1 MSGSIMTA
9 PRGVL
14 KNRTMNTRQIPSPI
28 TITRSN
34 GEVIVIDPVSEVV
47 RPKRKTKTKRSSRK
61 VIPLTQKVSGQDMES
76 IALQE
81 RIEKFVRDNQVK
93 ALPYL

>member
-1 MSGSIMTA
+1 MSSIMTA
-9 PRGVL
+9 PRRVL
-14 KNRTMNTRQIPSPI
+14 RNRTMNTKQTPSPI

-34 GEVIVIDPVSEVV
+34 GEVIVIDPASKVV

-61 VIPLTQKVSGQDMES
+61 PIPLTQKVSGQDLQAIS
-76 IALQE
+76 LQE
-81 RIEKFVRDNQVK
+81 RIDKFVKDNQVK

>member
-1 MSGSIMTA
+1 MAGSIMVA

-14 KNRTMNTRQIPSPI
+14 KNRKMNTKQTPSPI

-34 GEVIVIDPVSEVV
+34 GEVIVIDPASEVV
-47 RPKRKTKTKRSSRK
+47 RPKRKTKRSSRK
-61 VIPLTQKVSGQDMES
+61 VIPLTQKVSGQDIHA

-81 RIEKFVRDNQVK
+81 RIDKFVRDNQVK

>member
-1 MSGSIMTA
+1 MSSIMTA

-14 KNRTMNTRQIPSPI
+14 RNRTMNTKQIPSPI
-28 TITRSN
+28 TITKSN
-34 GEVIVIDPVSEVV
+34 GEVIVIDPASKVV

-61 VIPLTQKVSGQDMES
+61 PIPLTQKVSGQDLQAIS
-76 IALQE
+76 LQE
-81 RIEKFVRDNQVK
+81 RIDKFVKDNQVK

>member
-1 MSGSIMTA
+1 MGSIMTA
-9 PRGVL
+9 PRKVL

-34 GEVIVIDPVSEVV
+34 GEVIVIDPTSKVV
-47 RPKRKTKTKRSSRK
+47 KPKRKAKAKRSSRK
-61 VIPLTQKVSGQDMES
+61 VIPLTRGVIGQDEHA

>member
-1 MSGSIMTA
+1 MSSIMTA

-14 KNRTMNTRQIPSPI
+14 KNRKMNTKQTPSPI
-28 TITRSN
+28 TITKSN
-34 GEVIVIDPVSEVV
+34 GEVIVIDPASKVV

-61 VIPLTQKVSGQDMES
+61 VIPLTQRVSEQDIHA

-81 RIEKFVRDNQVK
+81 RIDKFVRDNQVK

>member
-1 MSGSIMTA
+1 MSSIMTA

-14 KNRTMNTRQIPSPI
+14 KNRKMNTQQIPSPI

-34 GEVIVIDPVSEVV
+34 GEVIVIDPASKVV

-61 VIPLTQKVSGQDMES
+61 PIPLTQKVSGQDLQAIS
-76 IALQE
+76 LQE
-81 RIEKFVRDNQVK
+81 RIDKFVKDNQVK

>member
-1 MSGSIMTA
+1 MSSIMTA

-14 KNRTMNTRQIPSPI
+14 KNRKMNTKQIPSPI
-28 TITRSN
+28 TITKSN
-34 GEVIVIDPVSEVV
+34 GEVIVIDPASKVV

-61 VIPLTQKVSGQDMES
+61 PIPLTQKVSGQDLQAIS
-76 IALQE
+76 LQE
-81 RIEKFVRDNQVK
+81 RIDKFVKDNQVK

>member
-1 MSGSIMTA
+1 MSSIMTA

-14 KNRTMNTRQIPSPI
+14 KNRKMNTQQIPSPI

-34 GEVIVIDPVSEVV
+34 GEVIVIDPASKVV

-61 VIPLTQKVSGQDMES
+61 PTPLTQKVSGQDLQAIS
-76 IALQE
+76 LQE
-81 RIEKFVRDNQVK
+81 RIDKFVKDNQVK
-93 ALPYL
+93 AQPYL

>member
-1 MSGSIMTA
+1 MGSIMTA
-9 PRGVL
+9 PRKVL
-14 KNRTMNTRQIPSPI
+14 RNRTMNTRQIPSPI
-28 TITRSN
+28 TITRSS
-34 GEVIVIDPVSEVV
+34 GEVIVIDPVSKVA

-61 VIPLTQKVSGQDMES
+61 PIPLTQKVSGQDIQAIE
-76 IALQE
+76 LQE

>member
-1 MSGSIMTA
+1 MSSIMTA

-14 KNRTMNTRQIPSPI
+14 KNRKMNIKQIPSPI
-28 TITRSN
+28 TITRSS
-34 GEVIVIDPVSEVV
+34 GEVIVIDPVSKVV

-61 VIPLTQKVSGQDMES
+61 PTPLTQGVIGQDENA

-81 RIEKFVRDNQVK
+81 RIAKFVRDNQVK

>member
-1 MSGSIMTA
+1 MSSIMTA

-34 GEVIVIDPVSEVV
+34 GEVIVIDPTSKVV
-47 RPKRKTKTKRSSRK
+47 RPKRKAKAKRSSRK
-61 VIPLTQKVSGQDMES
+61 PTPLTQGVIGQDEHA

-81 RIEKFVRDNQVK
+81 RIAKFVRENQIK

>member
-1 MSGSIMTA
+1 MSSIMTA

-14 KNRTMNTRQIPSPI
+14 RNRTMNTRQIPSPI
-28 TITRSN
+28 TITKSN
-34 GEVIVIDPVSEVV
+34 GEVIVIDPTSKVV
-47 RPKRKTKTKRSSRK
+47 KPKRKAKVKRSSRK
-61 VIPLTQKVSGQDMES
+61 PIPLTRGVIGQDEHA

-81 RIEKFVRDNQVK
+81 RIAKFVRDNQVK

>member
-1 MSGSIMTA
+1 MTA

-14 KNRTMNTRQIPSPI
+14 KNRKMNTQQIPSPI
-28 TITRSN
+28 TITKSN
-34 GEVIVIDPVSEVV
+34 GEVIVIDPASKVV

-61 VIPLTQKVSGQDMES
+61 PIPLTQKVSGQDLQAIS
-76 IALQE
+76 LQE
-81 RIEKFVRDNQVK
+81 RIDKFVKDNQVK

>member
-1 MSGSIMTA
+1 MSSIMTA

-14 KNRTMNTRQIPSPI
+14 RNRTMNTRQIPSPI

-34 GEVIVIDPVSEVV
+34 GEVIVIDPSSKVV

-61 VIPLTQKVSGQDMES
+61 VIPLTHRVSGQDIQAIE
-76 IALQE
+76 LQE
-81 RIEKFVRDNQVK
+81 RIDKFVRDNQVK

>member
-1 MSGSIMTA
+1 MSSIMTA

-14 KNRTMNTRQIPSPI
+14 KNRKMNTKQIPSPI

-34 GEVIVIDPVSEVV
+34 GEVIVIDPASKVV

-61 VIPLTQKVSGQDMES
+61 PTPLTQKVSGQDLQAIS
-76 IALQE
+76 LQE
-81 RIEKFVRDNQVK
+81 RIDKFVKENQVK

>member
-1 MSGSIMTA
+1 MSSIMTA

-14 KNRTMNTRQIPSPI
+14 KNRKMNTKQIPSPI
-28 TITRSN
+28 TITKSN
-34 GEVIVIDPVSEVV
+34 GEVIVIDPASKVV

-61 VIPLTQKVSGQDMES
+61 PTPLTRGVIGQDEHA

-81 RIEKFVRDNQVK
+81 RIAKFVRDNQVK

>member
-1 MSGSIMTA
+1 MSSIMTA

-14 KNRTMNTRQIPSPI
+14 KNRKMNTQQIPSPI
-28 TITRSN
+28 TITKSN
-34 GEVIVIDPVSEVV
+34 GEVIVIDPASKVV

-61 VIPLTQKVSGQDMES
+61 PIPLTQKVSGQDLQAIS
-76 IALQE
+76 LQE
-81 RIEKFVRDNQVK
+81 RIDKFVKDNQVK

>member
-1 MSGSIMTA
+1 MTA

-34 GEVIVIDPVSEVV
+34 GEVIVIDPSSKVV
-47 RPKRKTKTKRSSRK
+47 KPKRKVKAKRSSRK
-61 VIPLTQKVSGQDMES
+61 VIPLTHRVSEQDIQAIE
-76 IALQE
+76 LQE
-81 RIEKFVRDNQVK
+81 RIDKFVRENQIK

>member
-1 MSGSIMTA
+1 VSSIMTA

-34 GEVIVIDPVSEVV
+34 GEVIVIDPASKVV
-47 RPKRKTKTKRSSRK
+47 RPKRKAKTKRSSRK
-61 VIPLTQKVSGQDMES
+61 PTPLTHKVSGQDIQAIE
-76 IALQE
+76 LQE
-81 RIEKFVRDNQVK
+81 RIDKFVKDNQVK

>member
-1 MSGSIMTA
+1 MSSIMTA

-14 KNRTMNTRQIPSPI
+14 KNRKMNTQQIPSPI

-34 GEVIVIDPVSEVV
+34 GEVIVIDPASQVV

-61 VIPLTQKVSGQDMES
+61 PIPLTQKVSGQDLQAIS
-76 IALQE
+76 LQE
-81 RIEKFVRDNQVK
+81 RIDKFVKDNQVK
-93 ALPYL
+93 AQPYL

>member
-1 MSGSIMTA
+1 MTA

-14 KNRTMNTRQIPSPI
+14 KNRKMNTKQIPSPI
-28 TITRSN
+28 TITKSN
-34 GEVIVIDPVSEVV
+34 GEVIVIDPASKVV

-61 VIPLTQKVSGQDMES
+61 PIPLTQKVSGQDLQAIS
-76 IALQE
+76 LQE
-81 RIEKFVRDNQVK
+81 RIDKFVKDNQVK

>member
-1 MSGSIMTA
+1 MSSIMTA

-14 KNRTMNTRQIPSPI
+14 KNRKMNTKQIPSPI
-28 TITRSN
+28 TITKSN
-34 GEVIVIDPVSEVV
+34 GEVIVIDPASKVV

-61 VIPLTQKVSGQDMES
+61 PIPLTQKVSEQDLQAIS
-76 IALQE
+76 LQE
-81 RIEKFVRDNQVK
+81 RIDKFVKDNQVK

>member
-1 MSGSIMTA
+1 MSSIMTA

-14 KNRTMNTRQIPSPI
+14 KNRKMNIKQIPSPI
-28 TITRSN
+28 TITRSS
-34 GEVIVIDPVSEVV
+34 GEVIVIDPASKVV

-61 VIPLTQKVSGQDMES
+61 PLPLTQGVIGQDENA

-81 RIEKFVRDNQVK
+81 RIAKFVRDNQVK

>member
-1 MSGSIMTA
+1 MSSIMTA
-9 PRGVL
+9 PRKVL
-14 KNRTMNTRQIPSPI
+14 RNRTMNIRQIPSPI

-34 GEVIVIDPVSEVV
+34 GEVIVIDPTSKVV

-61 VIPLTQKVSGQDMES
+61 PIPLTQGVIGQDEQA

-81 RIEKFVRDNQVK
+81 RIEKFVRENQIK

>member
-1 MSGSIMTA
+1 MSSIMTA

-14 KNRTMNTRQIPSPI
+14 KNRKMNTKQIPSPI

-34 GEVIVIDPVSEVV
+34 GEVIVIDPASQVV

-61 VIPLTQKVSGQDMES
+61 PLPLTQGVIGQDENA

-81 RIEKFVRDNQVK
+81 RIAKFVRDNQVK